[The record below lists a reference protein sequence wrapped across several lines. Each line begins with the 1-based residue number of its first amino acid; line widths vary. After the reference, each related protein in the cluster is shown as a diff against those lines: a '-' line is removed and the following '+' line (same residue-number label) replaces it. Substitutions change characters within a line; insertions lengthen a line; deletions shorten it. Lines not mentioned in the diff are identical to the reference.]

1 MKGYLFEFL
10 LIINEFP
17 VTTKRTL
24 YTKMMKTPR
33 AAGSAP
39 RRHRYIRHGCEYTVI
54 FNRWSGL
61 ENYYSLPQ

>member
-24 YTKMMKTPR
+24 YTKMMKSPR
-33 AAGSAP
+33 PAAN
-39 RRHRYIRHGCEYTVI
+39 VI
-54 FNRWSGL
+54 FVMGVSTPWFLIADQDLKIITPCLNRI
-61 ENYYSLPQ
+61 